1 MNNKI
6 TNPLDREFIRILTDF
21 GFKRVFGSQNRA
33 NLLRR
38 FLNALFEGEFQIESI
53 VFRDKELIPLHE
65 EGKKIIY
72 DIYCK
77 TDSGHNFILEMQQE
91 ESEYFPDRIIFYM
104 SRAMVDQ
111 GLKGGSY
118 ELEPVYCI
126 VLTDFNINYMS
137 RLLVHDITLM
147 DRKTH
152 EQYSDKVRL
161 MFISLREVPTQWEKC
176 DTELKR
182 LLYIIKNMENMTK
195 KSKPYVIGDYD
206 EFFTASSVGGL
217 SNEEAVAY
225 SNSYYRELDHQSAVR
240 LATQRA
246 EARGLKLGEER
257 GLKKGMEQT
266 QRDMVN
272 RMHRNGMTA
281 SQIAVML
288 GYPEATIL
296 TWLAKG

>member
-1 MNNKI
+1 
-6 TNPLDREFIRILTDF
+6 
-21 GFKRVFGSQNRA
+21 
-33 NLLRR
+33 
-38 FLNALFEGEFQIESI
+38 
-53 VFRDKELIPLHE
+53 
-65 EGKKIIY
+65 
-72 DIYCK
+72 
-77 TDSGHNFILEMQQE
+77 
-91 ESEYFPDRIIFYM
+91 
-104 SRAMVDQ
+104 
-111 GLKGGSY
+111 
-118 ELEPVYCI
+118 
-126 VLTDFNINYMS
+126 
-137 RLLVHDITLM
+137 
-147 DRKTH
+147 
-152 EQYSDKVRL
+152 

-257 GLKKGMEQT
+257 GLKLGEERGLKLGEERGLKKGMEQT
-266 QRDMVN
+266 QRDMVD
-272 RMHRNGMTA
+272 RMHRNGMTV